1 MILTVPRKNQ
11 REAVRKALKYDGFAI
26 YSQQRVG
33 KSLTALMVVDA
44 RKPDILFIVCPKK
57 AIKVWRKQIK
67 EHLKIDWECLVIIVH
82 YEMLSRSA
90 RDRRWYRQKF
100 RHEWADKTTM
110 IIVDEGHRIK
120 RRGSMQSRMVRSIG
134 ELSTWRLL
142 LSGTPLGQGRE
153 DVWAQFDFIEPGLL
167 EFEYEDFEDE
177 YLKLGG
183 YKKREVVGYKNTAK
197 FDEIFHSRSFRITL
211 REAQIEAGRLPY
223 RVLRRKVEFDLK
235 PETREIYTE
244 LEKELRVVVR
254 KRKVST
260 PLLMTLVQKLQQIA
274 GGFLIHTEQV
284 YDEET
289 GEPKLTKKGHPVVIE
304 EILPIGREK
313 LRKLGQLLALDS
325 VFRSERF
332 VICAR
337 YTHELEHIGKLLTKL
352 GYTWKL
358 VSGEGT
364 FDGKFDTD
372 AVLLQIQIAEAIDLS
387 LAPNYIFYSWNH
399 SYINYEQSKF
409 RVLAFDTKL
418 VRYYYLIA
426 RDTVDVDI
434 YHVVAEKMK
443 LSRYVCDT
451 YRRKA
456 A

>member
-1 MILTVPRKNQ
+1 LILTVPRKNQ
-11 REAVRKALKYDGFAI
+11 REAVAKALCHDGFAI

-33 KSLTALMVVDA
+33 KSLTALMVVDE
-44 RKPDILFIVCPKK
+44 RKPEIVFVICPKK
-57 AIKVWRKQIK
+57 AIKVWRKQLK
-67 EHLKIDWECLVIIVH
+67 EHLKIDWKCSVIIVH
-82 YEMLSRSA
+82 YEMLSRRA
-90 RDRRWYRQKF
+90 KDRRWYRHKF
-100 RHEWADKTTM
+100 RHEWPDKTTM

-120 RRGSMQSRMVRSIG
+120 RRGSMQSRMVRSLGIM
-134 ELSTWRLL
+134 STWRLL

-153 DVWAQFDFIEPGLL
+153 DVWSQFDFLEPGLL
-167 EFEYEDFEDE
+167 EFEYEDFQDE

-183 YKKREVVGYKNTAK
+183 YKKREVVGYKNIAK

-211 REAQIEAGRLPY
+211 REAQIEAGKKPY
-223 RVLRRKVEFDLK
+223 RVLRRKIEFDLK
-235 PETREIYTE
+235 PETREIYDE
-244 LEKELRVVVR
+244 LEAELRVVVR

-274 GGFLIHTEQV
+274 GGFLIHTERV

-289 GEPKLTKKGHPVVIE
+289 GEPKLTPKGHPVVTE
-304 EILPIGREK
+304 EILPVGREK
-313 LRKLGQLLALDS
+313 LVKLGQLLALDS
-325 VFRSERF
+325 VFANEKF

-337 YTHELEHIGKLLTKL
+337 YTHELERIGKLLDRM

-358 VSGEGT
+358 VSGAGS
-364 FDGKFDTD
+364 FDGTFDTD
-372 AVLLQIQIAEAIDLS
+372 AVLLQIQIAEAIDLA

-399 SYINYEQSKF
+399 SYINYGQSKF
-409 RVLAFDTKL
+409 RILSFDTKL

-443 LSRYVCDT
+443 LSKYVCDT